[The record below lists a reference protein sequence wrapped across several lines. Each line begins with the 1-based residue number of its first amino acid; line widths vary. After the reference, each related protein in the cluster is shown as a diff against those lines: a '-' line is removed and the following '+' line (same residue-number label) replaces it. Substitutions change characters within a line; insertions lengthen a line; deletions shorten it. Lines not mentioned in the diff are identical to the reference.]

1 MFWNRKK
8 EKKREPRVKL
18 SRAEKKQ
25 LAQIRARAQR
35 PKYPQTAQQTIPYLQ
50 MYPDGVCRVT
60 ENRYSRTVRYYDIN
74 YRQAQKSDQQAIFS
88 GWGGVLNIF
97 QPDVHVQY
105 SFINN
110 QMSEAEFE
118 KALII
123 PPEGDDLDEGRE
135 EMSKV
140 LLSQVG
146 KGNNAQQRS
155 KYVTFS
161 VEADGLKSARLRLE
175 HIELQLLGHLK
186 RLGVQAETL
195 DGTERLQIMHG
206 MMHMDEPQTPFLFDW
221 KWLPA
226 SGLSTK
232 DFIAPS
238 SLNFR
243 DANRF
248 FIGRKMASVSFLNI
262 LASELS
268 DSALVDFL
276 EMETTQ
282 VVTMHVRSLDH
293 VEALKMVRSKLS
305 DMSRSKADEQKKAVR
320 AGYDMD
326 ILPPGMVDSV
336 ESLNELQKKLSNHA
350 ERLFLMTFTILH
362 TGNNRRE
369 LDAVIRQ
376 AKGIAQ
382 EKSCQLVPL
391 DFQQEEGFV
400 SSLPLGVNRVEIERS
415 MTTSETAIFMPF
427 VTQELFQPGP
437 GGLCYGI
444 NALSG
449 NIVIADRTKLH
460 NGNGVIL
467 GKPGSGKSFAGKLMF
482 TQMLLRRLGD
492 GLICDPEG
500 EYHALVN
507 YFKGQIIRISPVSTD
522 YINPLDIDLGYST
535 SSEAIRLK
543 SEFIL
548 SLCELVLDKDS
559 GVAAQQKSI
568 VDRALQKI
576 YAPYMAN
583 PEPENMPILGDLY
596 NELKSMSEPEAAQ
609 IATALELYVSG
620 SLNVFNHRT
629 NVQLNN
635 RLVCFDIKQ
644 LRGNLKKLGMLIVQD
659 QVWLRVTQ
667 NRAKRKTTWFFA
679 DEFHLLLGD
688 PQTAAYSVEMWKRL
702 RKWGGVPTGITQNV
716 SDLLRSR
723 EIQTILE
730 NSDFIML
737 FRQSPDDAK
746 ELAER
751 LHISEHQMSYVT
763 QAAEGEGLLIYGNKI
778 IPFINRFPKD
788 TNLYRI
794 MTTKPSEMIQ
804 EESA

>member
-8 EKKREPRVKL
+8 EKKRESRVKL

-140 LLSQVG
+140 LLSQVN

-221 KWLPA
+221 KWLPS

-238 SLNFR
+238 SLHFR

-268 DSALVDFL
+268 DRALVDFL

-336 ESLNELQKKLSNHA
+336 DSLNELQKKLSNHA

-415 MTTSETAIFMPF
+415 MTTSEMAIFMPF

-482 TQMLLRRLGD
+482 IQMLLRRQGD

-500 EYHALVN
+500 
-507 YFKGQIIRISPVSTD
+507 G
-522 YINPLDIDLGYST
+522 
-535 SSEAIRLK
+535 
-543 SEFIL
+543 
-548 SLCELVLDKDS
+548 
-559 GVAAQQKSI
+559 
-568 VDRALQKI
+568 
-576 YAPYMAN
+576 
-583 PEPENMPILGDLY
+583 
-596 NELKSMSEPEAAQ
+596 
-609 IATALELYVSG
+609 AT
-620 SLNVFNHRT
+620 
-629 NVQLNN
+629 
-635 RLVCFDIKQ
+635 
-644 LRGNLKKLGMLIVQD
+644 
-659 QVWLRVTQ
+659 
-667 NRAKRKTTWFFA
+667 
-679 DEFHLLLGD
+679 
-688 PQTAAYSVEMWKRL
+688 
-702 RKWGGVPTGITQNV
+702 
-716 SDLLRSR
+716 RS
-723 EIQTILE
+723 
-730 NSDFIML
+730 
-737 FRQSPDDAK
+737 
-746 ELAER
+746 
-751 LHISEHQMSYVT
+751 
-763 QAAEGEGLLIYGNKI
+763 
-778 IPFINRFPKD
+778 
-788 TNLYRI
+788 
-794 MTTKPSEMIQ
+794 
-804 EESA
+804 

>member
-1 MFWNRKK
+1 M
-8 EKKREPRVKL
+8 
-18 SRAEKKQ
+18 
-25 LAQIRARAQR
+25 
-35 PKYPQTAQQTIPYLQ
+35 
-50 MYPDGVCRVT
+50 
-60 ENRYSRTVRYYDIN
+60 
-74 YRQAQKSDQQAIFS
+74 
-88 GWGGVLNIF
+88 
-97 QPDVHVQY
+97 
-105 SFINN
+105 
-110 QMSEAEFE
+110 
-118 KALII
+118 
-123 PPEGDDLDEGRE
+123 
-135 EMSKV
+135 
-140 LLSQVG
+140 
-146 KGNNAQQRS
+146 
-155 KYVTFS
+155 
-161 VEADGLKSARLRLE
+161 
-175 HIELQLLGHLK
+175 
-186 RLGVQAETL
+186 
-195 DGTERLQIMHG
+195 
-206 MMHMDEPQTPFLFDW
+206 
-221 KWLPA
+221 
-226 SGLSTK
+226 
-232 DFIAPS
+232 
-238 SLNFR
+238 
-243 DANRF
+243 
-248 FIGRKMASVSFLNI
+248 
-262 LASELS
+262 
-268 DSALVDFL
+268 
-276 EMETTQ
+276 
-282 VVTMHVRSLDH
+282 
-293 VEALKMVRSKLS
+293 
-305 DMSRSKADEQKKAVR
+305 
-320 AGYDMD
+320 
-326 ILPPGMVDSV
+326 
-336 ESLNELQKKLSNHA
+336 
-350 ERLFLMTFTILH
+350 
-362 TGNNRRE
+362 
-369 LDAVIRQ
+369 
-376 AKGIAQ
+376 
-382 EKSCQLVPL
+382 
-391 DFQQEEGFV
+391 
-400 SSLPLGVNRVEIERS
+400 
-415 MTTSETAIFMPF
+415 
-427 VTQELFQPGP
+427 
-437 GGLCYGI
+437 
-444 NALSG
+444 
-449 NIVIADRTKLH
+449 
-460 NGNGVIL
+460 
-467 GKPGSGKSFAGKLMF
+467 
-482 TQMLLRRLGD
+482 
-492 GLICDPEG
+492 
-500 EYHALVN
+500 N

-635 RLVCFDIKQ
+635 RLVCFDIRQ